1 MLKELVIASHNKGKI
16 AEFENLLAPY
26 GVKIYSAKDLD
37 LPDVEETGKTFA
49 ENAIIKAEALAE
61 MCNKPCL
68 ADDSGLCVDALDGR
82 PGVYSARY
90 APNRDFDKAMNYLD
104 ASRKIKDID
113 EKQYLLGEIYIK
125 QGEFDKAIDELNSL
139 IAKNPNNIE
148 YTIALAN
155 IYVNKKDYLKAREVL
170 KKYLKNNCFLKIFML
185 KCKTWPK
192 LGLQMRYV
200 RYLTNNFVKGVHAN
214 NEKFIGIFNTG
225 TTGNY

>member
-90 APNRDFDKAMNYLD
+90 APNRDFDKAMTML
-104 ASRKIKDID
+104 ID
-113 EKQYLLGEIYIK
+113 EIK
-125 QGEFDKAIDELNSL
+125 TTRSKYWSAHFSCV
-139 IAKNPNNIE
+139 
-148 YTIALAN
+148 LA
-155 IYVNKKDYLKAREVL
+155 
-170 KKYLKNNCFLKIFML
+170 LKIPDKKVELFEGRVDGRIVEQRRGENGFGFD
-185 KCKTWPK
+185 P
-192 LGLQMRYV
+192 V
-200 RYLTNNFVKGVHAN
+200 FVPNGFDVTFAEMSADDKKKISHRGQAV
-214 NEKFIGIFNTG
+214 EKFLQKVFNG
-225 TTGNY
+225 